1 MEADFYTTGEA
12 ARILRVSESR
22 VRQMLLAGDLE
33 GGRDPETDRWRIPQH
48 VVHARVEERRPREA
62 ARSLAEAREYESRI
76 EELNRELGRLEGRL
90 ELTAVTESTLRESLD
105 RERERADRL
114 EEELRAE
121 REELR
126 AERGKGFW
134 ARLFGG

>member
-76 EELNRELGRLEGRL
+76 ER
-90 ELTAVTESTLRESLD
+90 S
-105 RERERADRL
+105 
-114 EEELRAE
+114 
-121 REELR
+121 
-126 AERGKGFW
+126 
-134 ARLFGG
+134 